1 MNRLPRTGVKRVQG
15 RVFSVGEALS
25 GKVPYAIAPGQTP
38 EDFPGWPAG
47 FGWKLK
53 PPTRWPDPGSLLRCP
68 QTVWLVNAINPPDDD
83 EIEFLDVAWT
93 EETESWEKWDDAD
106 GKTIPGDTMH
116 YAGTTV
122 KKDGGP
128 SNKVPNHA
136 KTLKAD
142 IGAAFAAAAARIEA
156 LRPRRTYVQ
165 VIDYDFRKSQISI
178 AGYPQVN
185 GLFPACLPPDCWGG
199 TIADK
204 YVTLPFF
211 GLSVDR
217 TWDGDADADSDRDG
231 IGSALAMIQK
241 LVPRDFPAAFPL
253 YGWSMHPTGIEWPKN
268 QIYYGPVT
276 MRIHEAYWTGQDPPY
291 DVGWRWQTQAKEGF
305 PRTDDQEGGLKSDED
320 YTRLQL
326 GMTADWGAS
335 FGFRLGD
342 PATRLDA
349 GSIVRIVAEALRFD
363 PATGKDLPP

>member
-1 MNRLPRTGVKRVQG
+1 MNQIPRTGVKGAQG
-15 RVFSVGEALS
+15 RLFSVNEALS
-25 GKVPYAIAPGQTP
+25 GKAPYVIAPGQTP
-38 EDFPGWPAG
+38 EDFSGWPAG
-47 FGWKLK
+47 FGWKLA
-53 PPTRWPDPGSLLRCP
+53 PPSRWPEPGSLLRCP

-83 EIEFLDVAWT
+83 EIEFIDVAWE
-93 EETESWEKWDDAD
+93 EETQFWQEFDDAD
-106 GKTIPGDTMH
+106 GKTVPGDTMH
-116 YAGTTV
+116 YIGVTRGHAEV
-122 KKDGGP
+122 P

-142 IGAAFAAAAARIEA
+142 IGAAFAAAAAQIEA

-165 VIDYDFRKSQISI
+165 VIDYDFRSSRMSI
-178 AGYPQVN
+178 AGFPQVN
-185 GLFPACLPPDCWGG
+185 GLFPVCLPPDCWGG

-217 TWDGDADADSDRDG
+217 TWDDDADPDRAG
-231 IGSALAMIQK
+231 IDSALAMIQK

-268 QIYYGPVT
+268 QIYYGPVYVKVE
-276 MRIHEAYWTGQDPPY
+276 EAYWTGQDPPD
-291 DVGWRWQTQAKEGF
+291 DVGFRWQPTTNKEGF
-305 PRTDDQEGGLKSDED
+305 PRTDDQVGGLKSDED

-326 GMTADWGAS
+326 GVTADWGAS
-335 FGFRLGD
+335 FGFRLGA
-342 PATRLDA
+342 PATQLDV

-363 PATGKDLPP
+363 PETGTDLPPG